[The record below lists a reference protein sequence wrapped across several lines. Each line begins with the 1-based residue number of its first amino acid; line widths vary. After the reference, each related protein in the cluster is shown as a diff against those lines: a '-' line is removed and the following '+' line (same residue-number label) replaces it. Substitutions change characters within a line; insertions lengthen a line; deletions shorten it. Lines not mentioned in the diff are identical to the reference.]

1 VLRRLARIIAAL
13 LVVAVAAAAGVY
25 VAAGL
30 APERLRAEVE
40 RLLTMATEGPVSMGN
55 LRLVVGFPLHLDAR
69 DLRIWGGALTVE
81 RASARIDVFAL
92 VTGRVRLSRLSLDG
106 AHLRIQRGSDGSWSP
121 PWLQRHTP
129 APEPAPEPALM
140 PLLTIDAVVR
150 FLLER
155 PLLADTL
162 QVARSRVSYVHD
174 FSDSGGAVV
183 ALWLEGVHG
192 RLQHSRL
199 LGDAEL
205 SLHARL
211 VAEDGPGGSFEW
223 EGARTRKTGMRLTM
237 AATEFELETLV
248 PFLTPGPSPGQLSGR
263 LSGVIDYTV
272 AESEQGRLDLDLVTR
287 DFGLGAGLA
296 SADPFAA
303 DHLAT
308 RMRVHIDPHH
318 LEVSR
323 ARIQRGDLEFDL
335 EAVVSRPLGRDSN
348 TALTLSMQ
356 DVDLARAR
364 GLIEWLPEAT
374 RDEASAVADSVLAG
388 RIPSMQAHGAARLED
403 WQGLMTGSAK
413 VLPRALRIAVDVE
426 DVAIAV
432 DESDRLEH
440 VTGTLAWS
448 EDRLTAHHVNG
459 DLNGEPL
466 PTLDLEISGVGHLL
480 ASERRWR
487 LIPSGAVPLAGL
499 TPLWEFLQ
507 PADPESESNGLA
519 PRVVFELD
527 HLDHPAFLWPLD
539 DVRATFEPNEH
550 GANVRLD
557 RALWAG
563 VPLRGAIAYDFVPER
578 RIVGTF
584 EAGPI
589 DPESG
594 DASEDTERLSAAVAD
609 QEIDIARAAGSLPA
623 RTEPV
628 WAEGRFSVAAIER
641 GPWRQRTARGRFRA
655 MRGEIHLEEVEVALS
670 PEGQVAGR
678 ITLDLAH
685 GERVPYELN
694 FTLVGGDTGALLHQ
708 WGFEGQLATGSL
720 DLRGGL
726 AGTLRPGR
734 ALFEGVS
741 GLLMLEASDGVIHRS
756 VPPLLAVAL
765 ASETFSG
772 FTNHEDIR
780 YTRCITALLFDDGR
794 VSTDAFNL
802 DGPDLR
808 LFASGRLDLAH
819 PPHSI
824 EAEVVLFLFR
834 QIDRAI
840 EKIPILNSILLGEN
854 ENLVAAY
861 YELEGPWEEPVAKSR
876 PLRTLR
882 EGPGS
887 SVIQGIPRVVERG
900 VRAIGE
906 LLGSAPASEDAP
918 GALPGPA
925 SLQLRAS

>member
-1 VLRRLARIIAAL
+1 VLRRLTRIIAAL
-13 LVVAVAAAAGVY
+13 LVVLVAAAAGVY

-30 APERLRAEVE
+30 APERLRTEVE
-40 RLLTMATEGPVSMGN
+40 RLLTVATEGPVSMGS
-55 LRLVVGFPLHLDAR
+55 LRLVVGFPLHLDAQE
-69 DLRIWGGALTVE
+69 LRIWGGALTVE
-81 RASARIDVFAL
+81 RASARIDAFAL
-92 VTGRVRLSRLSLDG
+92 LTGRVRLSRLSLDG
-106 AHLRIQRGSDGSWSP
+106 AHLRIQRGSDGVWSP
-121 PWLQRHTP
+121 AWIRRHTP
-129 APEPAPEPALM
+129 SPEHAPEPALM
-140 PLLTIDAVVR
+140 PLLTIDAIVR
-150 FLLER
+150 FLLGR
-155 PLLADTL
+155 PLIADNL
-162 QVARSRVSYVHD
+162 QVANSRVSYVHD
-174 FSDSGGAVV
+174 FSDSGGEVV
-183 ALWLEGVHG
+183 ALWAEGVHG
-192 RLQHSRL
+192 RLRHSRL
-199 LGDAEL
+199 LGDADL
-205 SLHARL
+205 FLHARL
-211 VAEDGPGGSFEW
+211 LAEDGPRGSFEW
-223 EGARTRKTGMRLTM
+223 EGARTRKAGMRLTM
-237 AATEFELETLV
+237 AATEFELATLV
-248 PFLTPGPSPGQLSGR
+248 PFLDPGPSPGQLSGR

-272 AESEQGRLDLDLVTR
+272 GESEQGRLDLDLVTR

-318 LEVSR
+318 VEVSS
-323 ARIQRGDLEFDL
+323 ARIERGDLEFDL
-335 EAVVSRPLGRDSN
+335 EAVLARPLGRDSN

-356 DVDLARAR
+356 DIDLARAR
-364 GLIEWLPEAT
+364 DLIDWLPEAA
-374 RDEASAVADSVLAG
+374 RDGASAVADSVLAG
-388 RIPSMQAHGAARLED
+388 RIPSMQAHGAARLGD
-403 WQGLMTGSAK
+403 WQGLMTGSAD

-432 DESDRLEH
+432 DESDRLER
-440 VTGTLAWS
+440 VNGTLAWS
-448 EDRLTAHHVNG
+448 EDHLTVRHV
-459 DLNGEPL
+459 
-466 PTLDLEISGVGHLL
+466 SGVGHLL

-487 LIPSGAVPLAGL
+487 LVPSGAVPLLGL

-507 PADPESESNGLA
+507 PSDPESDELA
-519 PRVVFELD
+519 PRVVLELD

-539 DVRATFEPNEH
+539 DVRATFEPNEQ
-550 GANVRLD
+550 GAGVRLD
-557 RALWAG
+557 RAVWAG
-563 VPLRGAIAYDFVPER
+563 VPLRGSIAYDFVPER
-578 RIVGTF
+578 RVVGTF
-584 EAGPI
+584 EAGPMAAA
-589 DPESG
+589 SG
-594 DASEDTERLSAAVAD
+594 EASKETEPLSGMVAD
-609 QEIDIARAAGSLPA
+609 QEIDIARAGGSLPA
-623 RTEPV
+623 RAEPV
-628 WAEGRFSVAAIER
+628 WAEGRFSVGAIER

-655 MRGEIHLEEVEVALS
+655 TRGEIHLEEVEVALS
-670 PEGQVAGR
+670 PAGQVAGR

-694 FTLVGGDTGALLHQ
+694 FTLVGGDTGALLNQ
-708 WGFEGQLATGSL
+708 WGFQGQLATGSL

-726 AGTLRPGR
+726 AGTLRPGTP
-734 ALFEGVS
+734 LFEGVS

-765 ASETFSG
+765 ASETFAG

-808 LFASGRLDLAH
+808 LFASGRLDLAR
-819 PPHSI
+819 PPHGI

-861 YELEGPWEEPVAKSR
+861 YELEGPWEEPVARSR

-887 SVIQGIPRVVERG
+887 GVIQGIPRVVERG

-906 LLGSAPASEDAP
+906 LLGSAPTAEGAP
-918 GALPGPA
+918 GTVPGPA
-925 SLQLRAS
+925 SLQLRTS

>member
-1 VLRRLARIIAAL
+1 MLRRLARIIAAL
-13 LVVAVAAAAGVY
+13 LVFVVAAAAGVY

-40 RLLTMATEGPVSMGN
+40 RLLTEATEGPVSMGS

-92 VTGRVRLSRLSLDG
+92 LTGRVRLSRLSLVG
-106 AHLRIQRGSDGSWSP
+106 AHLRIQRGSGGVWSP
-121 PWLQRHTP
+121 AWLDRHTP
-129 APEPAPEPALM
+129 APESAAEPALA
-140 PLLTIDAVVR
+140 PLLAIDAVVR
-150 FLLER
+150 SLLER

-174 FSDSGGAVV
+174 FSDSGGEVV
-183 ALWLEGVHG
+183 SLWLDGVHG

-211 VAEDGPGGSFEW
+211 LGEDGPRGSFEW
-223 EGARTRKTGMRLTM
+223 EGARNRKTGMRLTM
-237 AATEFELETLV
+237 AATEFELATLV
-248 PFLTPGPSPGQLSGR
+248 PFLDPGPSPAQLSGR
-263 LSGVIDYTV
+263 LSGVIDYATGDRD
-272 AESEQGRLDLDLVTR
+272 QGRLDLDLVTR
-287 DFGLGAGLA
+287 DFGLGAGPE
-296 SADPFAA
+296 SPEPFAA

-308 RMRVHIDPHH
+308 RMRVQIDPHH
-318 LEVSR
+318 VEVSG
-323 ARIQRGDLEFDL
+323 ARIERGDLEFDL
-335 EAVVSRPLGRDSN
+335 EAVVARPLGRTSN

-356 DVDLARAR
+356 DVDLVRTRA
-364 GLIEWLPEAT
+364 LIAWLPEAT
-374 RDEASAVADSVLAG
+374 REGASDLADSVLAG

-403 WQGLMTGSAK
+403 WQGLMAGSAD
-413 VLPRALRIAVDVE
+413 VLPSALRIAVDVE

-432 DESDRLEH
+432 GEADRLDQ
-440 VTGTLAWS
+440 VTGTLVWS
-448 EDRLTAHHVNG
+448 EDHLTVRHVRG

-466 PTLDLEISGVGHLL
+466 PTLDLEILGVDHLL
-480 ASERRWR
+480 ASDRRWR

-507 PADPESESNGLA
+507 PGDPESDELA

-539 DVRATFEPNEH
+539 DVRATFEPNEQ
-550 GANVRLD
+550 GVRIALD

-563 VPLRGAIAYDFVPER
+563 VPLRGSIAYDFVPEP
-578 RIVGTF
+578 RILGTF
-584 EAGPI
+584 AAGPI
-589 DPESG
+589 AEASG
-594 DASEDTERLSAAVAD
+594 EPAGVTERRAGRPPE
-609 QEIDIARAAGSLPA
+609 QEIDIERVAGSLPA
-623 RTEPV
+623 AAELV
-628 WAEGRFSVAAIER
+628 WAEGRFSLGAIER

-655 MRGEIHLEEVEVALS
+655 VRGEIHLEEVEVVLS
-670 PEGQVAGR
+670 PAGQLAGR
-678 ITLDLAH
+678 IAIDLAH
-685 GERVPYELN
+685 DDRVPYELN

-708 WGFEGQLATGSL
+708 WGFQGQLATGSL

-726 AGTLRPGR
+726 AGTLRPG
-734 ALFEGVS
+734 APLFEGVS
-741 GLLMLEASDGVIHRS
+741 GLLMLEASDGVIRRS

-765 ASETFSG
+765 ASETFAG

-780 YTRCITALLFDDGR
+780 YTRCVTALLFDDGR

-808 LFASGRLDLAH
+808 MFASGRLDLAR
-819 PPHSI
+819 PPHGI

-861 YELEGPWEEPVAKSR
+861 FELEGPWEDPVARSR

-887 SVIQGIPRVVERG
+887 GVIQGIPRVVERG

-906 LLGSAPASEDAP
+906 LLGSAPGSEGAP
-918 GALPGPA
+918 GPGPGPA
-925 SLQLRAS
+925 SLQLRPS

>member
-466 PTLDLEISGVGHLL
+466 PTLDLEISGIGHLL

-507 PADPESESNGLA
+507 PADPESESMA
-519 PRVVFELD
+519 P
-527 HLDHPAFLWPLD
+527 
-539 DVRATFEPNEH
+539 T
-550 GANVRLD
+550 
-557 RALWAG
+557 
-563 VPLRGAIAYDFVPER
+563 YDS
-578 RIVGTF
+578 T
-584 EAGPI
+584 GP
-589 DPESG
+589 
-594 DASEDTERLSAAVAD
+594 
-609 QEIDIARAAGSLPA
+609 
-623 RTEPV
+623 
-628 WAEGRFSVAAIER
+628 
-641 GPWRQRTARGRFRA
+641 
-655 MRGEIHLEEVEVALS
+655 
-670 PEGQVAGR
+670 
-678 ITLDLAH
+678 
-685 GERVPYELN
+685 
-694 FTLVGGDTGALLHQ
+694 
-708 WGFEGQLATGSL
+708 
-720 DLRGGL
+720 
-726 AGTLRPGR
+726 
-734 ALFEGVS
+734 
-741 GLLMLEASDGVIHRS
+741 
-756 VPPLLAVAL
+756 
-765 ASETFSG
+765 
-772 FTNHEDIR
+772 
-780 YTRCITALLFDDGR
+780 CGR
-794 VSTDAFNL
+794 VSRCGARSPTTSYRSVGSWGPSRRGRSTRSRAMPPKTRNGSRLRWRTRRSTSRAPPGPSRPGPSPSGRRGASRWLRSRGDPGGSARRAGASAPCGARSTSKRWRWRSRPRARWP
-802 DGPDLR
+802 DGSR
-808 LFASGRLDLAH
+808 SISHTASGS
-819 PPHSI
+819 PTS
-824 EAEVVLFLFR
+824 
-834 QIDRAI
+834 
-840 EKIPILNSILLGEN
+840 
-854 ENLVAAY
+854 
-861 YELEGPWEEPVAKSR
+861 
-876 PLRTLR
+876 
-882 EGPGS
+882 
-887 SVIQGIPRVVERG
+887 
-900 VRAIGE
+900 
-906 LLGSAPASEDAP
+906 
-918 GALPGPA
+918 
-925 SLQLRAS
+925 